1 MALMNRHR
9 LLIVAIWIFLAI
21 FPLLAE
27 VFGQAYWINI
37 WTRILILG
45 LVAMSLNLIM
55 GFGGMVSLGHAAYF
69 GVGGYAVALIA
80 FHVTQK
86 LPVFGWA
93 GSNEALLVW
102 PIAMAVSGILALGL
116 GVLCLRTRGVYFIML
131 TLAFSQMIF
140 FIVMSLKFYGGD
152 DGLAIAGRNVLAG
165 MPLTSPTMMYYVC
178 LVIVLAAFLLLSRI
192 TASPFGKALQAGK
205 INERRAK
212 ALGIPMAR
220 IQLTAFVIAGVL
232 AGLGGALWANQM
244 RIASPDMLHWMRSG
258 ELIMMVIL
266 GGLGSHMGAMVGAAA
281 LVLLE
286 VWLARVTEHWMLF
299 LGAILVLTVLFV
311 RKGIFL
317 RIAGDR

>member
-1 MALMNRHR
+1 MAFINRHR

-69 GVGGYAVALIA
+69 GIGGYVVALVA

-86 LPVFGWA
+86 IPMFGWA

-102 PIAMAVSGILALGL
+102 PIAMAVSGLMSLGL
-116 GVLCLRTRGVYFIML
+116 GALCLRTRGVYFIML

-140 FIVMSLKFYGGD
+140 FIVISLKFYGGD
-152 DGLAIAGRNVLAG
+152 DGLAMTGRNVLAG
-165 MPLTSPTMMYYVC
+165 MPLTSPTTLYYVC
-178 LVIVLAAFLLLSRI
+178 FVIVLAAFLLLSRI

-220 IQLTAFVIAGVL
+220 IQLTAFVIAGVF

-286 VWLARVTEHWMLF
+286 AWLAGVTEHWMLI

>member
-1 MALMNRHR
+1 MAFINRHR

-69 GVGGYAVALIA
+69 GIGGYVVALVA

-86 LPVFGWA
+86 IPMFGWA

-102 PIAMAVSGILALGL
+102 PIAMAVSGLMALGL
-116 GVLCLRTRGVYFIML
+116 GALCLRTRGVYFIML

-140 FIVMSLKFYGGD
+140 FIVISLKFYGGD
-152 DGLAIAGRNVLAG
+152 DGLAMTGRNVLAG
-165 MPLTSPTMMYYVC
+165 MPLTSPTTLYYVC
-178 LVIVLAAFLLLSRI
+178 FVIVLAAFLLLSRI

-220 IQLTAFVIAGVL
+220 IQLTAFVIAGVF

-286 VWLARVTEHWMLF
+286 AWLAGVTEHWMLI

>member
-1 MALMNRHR
+1 MAFMNRHR

>member
-1 MALMNRHR
+1 MNRHR